1 MQSTRIIAAVANV
14 WRQPNNTSIDTPALA
29 NVGLQPWLAQ
39 LSDED
44 TVALERDNRI
54 VTQALFND
62 VFLVEQFVNG
72 WAYGYVVNQADS
84 RHPQGY
90 PGWVW
95 AAQLSTVPLPV
106 QTGPMIT
113 IRRGFT
119 PLLCL
124 DGRTFLNLSL
134 GTELPVI
141 SSKDHRYYTVQTPL
155 GTGKIAKRA
164 TQLSL
169 IHISEPTRP

>member
-84 RHPQGY
+84 RHPQDIQDGY
-90 PGWVW
+90 G
-95 AAQLSTVPLPV
+95 
-106 QTGPMIT
+106 
-113 IRRGFT
+113 RRNCRPSHCRFK
-119 PLLCL
+119 L
-124 DGRTFLNLSL
+124 GR
-134 GTELPVI
+134 
-141 SSKDHRYYTVQTPL
+141 
-155 GTGKIAKRA
+155 
-164 TQLSL
+164 
-169 IHISEPTRP
+169 

>member
-29 NVGLQPWLAQ
+29 NVGLQLWLAQ

-95 AAQLSTVPLPV
+95 AA
-106 QTGPMIT
+106 
-113 IRRGFT
+113 
-119 PLLCL
+119 
-124 DGRTFLNLSL
+124 
-134 GTELPVI
+134 
-141 SSKDHRYYTVQTPL
+141 
-155 GTGKIAKRA
+155 
-164 TQLSL
+164 
-169 IHISEPTRP
+169 

>member
-72 WAYGYVVNQADS
+72 WAFGYVVNQADS
-84 RHPQGY
+84 RLAGRWCVFLISPPPGIHRGIQDGY
-90 PGWVW
+90 G
-95 AAQLSTVPLPV
+95 
-106 QTGPMIT
+106 
-113 IRRGFT
+113 RRNCRPSHCRFK
-119 PLLCL
+119 L
-124 DGRTFLNLSL
+124 GR
-134 GTELPVI
+134 
-141 SSKDHRYYTVQTPL
+141 
-155 GTGKIAKRA
+155 
-164 TQLSL
+164 
-169 IHISEPTRP
+169 